1 MRWLIGCVLVLT
13 LATQARAA
21 DLLLYTSQPP
31 HDAELLIS
39 AFEKANPNIHAHFV
53 RDGTT
58 QLMSRLQAEFTA
70 GAPRPDVLLIADAMS
85 MQALKE
91 ENRLMADSDADVSGL
106 PADTYDPGRT
116 YFGTKLITTGIMVHT
131 GAPPVTSWQD
141 LLSPAARNQVVLPS
155 PLYSGAAMIF
165 AGTMGEAYMR
175 GLAKNGAVPVAGNG
189 QVLTEVAGGQRRYG
203 IGVDFMA
210 LNAKKQGSPVDFV
223 FPKDGVT
230 AVTEPV
236 AILRTAHDV
245 AAAKAF
251 VGFIISESGQRF
263 EASQGYLPI
272 RADVPAPQ
280 GFPPRAQ
287 IHLMHTDVPAL
298 VKDQAK
304 VRSAFID
311 AFGG

>member
-1 MRWLIGCVLVLT
+1 MRWLVACALI
-13 LATQARAA
+13 LAFAAPVRAA

-31 HDAELLIS
+31 HDAELLIA
-39 AFEKANPNIHAHFV
+39 AFEKANPTIHARFV

-58 QLMSRLQAEFTA
+58 QLMSRLQAEFIA
-70 GAPRPDVLLIADAMS
+70 GVPRPDVLLIADAMS

-91 ENRLMADSDADVSGL
+91 QNRLQPDQDADVGGL
-106 PADTYDPGRT
+106 PAETYDPDRT

-131 GAPPVTSWQD
+131 GAPSVTSWQD
-141 LLSPAARNQVVLPS
+141 LLLPAARNQVVLPS

-165 AGTMGEAYMR
+165 AGTMGATYMR
-175 GLAKNGAVPVAGNG
+175 GLARNGAAPVAGNG
-189 QVLTEVAGGQRRYG
+189 QVLTDVAGSQRRYG

-210 LNAKKQGSPVDFV
+210 LNAKKQGSPVDFI
-223 FPKDGVT
+223 FPKEGVT

-251 VGFIISESGQRF
+251 VAFMISEAGQRF

-272 RADVPAPQ
+272 RSDVPAPP
-280 GFPPRAQ
+280 GFPSRDQ
-287 IHLMHTDVPAL
+287 IKLMHTDVPML